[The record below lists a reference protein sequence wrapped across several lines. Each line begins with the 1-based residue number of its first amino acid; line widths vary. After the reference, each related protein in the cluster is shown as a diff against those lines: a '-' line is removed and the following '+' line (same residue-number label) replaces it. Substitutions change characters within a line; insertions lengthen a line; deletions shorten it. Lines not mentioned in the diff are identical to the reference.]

1 MPTEKLPDLIA
12 AGELLID
19 MISTDF
25 ADNLEA
31 VADFRRLP
39 GGSPA
44 NLAGN
49 LARLG
54 QGVALVATV
63 GSDDAGQYLA
73 DYVAQTGVDITH
85 LRRGPYPTSLILVTR
100 SREVSRFEPYRTA
113 DQHILPEQFPADWL
127 RATKI
132 FHTTCFALSLEP
144 ARSSILAAARLAAQ
158 HGARLSIDINYASK
172 LWPDTDEAR
181 RIVAE
186 YLSHGALVKCSEVDW
201 ERLYGSPLTDT
212 QAAAARL
219 MDLGADTVCLTLGD
233 RGCYVANAHEA
244 HFLESR
250 PIDVKD
256 TTGAGDAFWSGFLC
270 GWLDELPL
278 LACAKAG
285 RAMAER
291 KLTHFGPLP
300 GRVAREAI
308 YE

>member
-1 MPTEKLPDLIA
+1 MTTPPYPDLLA
-12 AGELLID
+12 VGELLID
-19 MISTDF
+19 LISTDF
-25 ADNLEA
+25 SDSLEA
-31 VADFRRLP
+31 ARDFRRLP

-54 QGVALVATV
+54 QRVALVATV
-63 GSDDAGQYLA
+63 GGDDSGNYLLDCVRNTGA
-73 DYVAQTGVDITH
+73 DVSQV
-85 LRRGPYPTSLILVTR
+85 RRALYPTSLILVTR
-100 SREVSRFEPYRTA
+100 SRAVSRFEPYRTA
-113 DQHILPEQFPADWL
+113 DQHILPEQFPAAWL
-127 RATKI
+127 QCVKV

-144 ARSSILAAARLAAQ
+144 ARSSILAAARVAAQ
-158 HGARLSIDINYASK
+158 HGARLSIDINYADK
-172 LWPDTDEAR
+172 LWPDTAEAR
-181 RIVAE
+181 RIVAD
-186 YLSHGALVKCSEVDW
+186 YLSHGALIKCSEVDW
-201 ERLYGSPLTDT
+201 ERLYGTPLEDT
-212 QAAAARL
+212 QAATARL
-219 MDLGADTVCLTLGD
+219 LKMGAGTVCLTLGE
-233 RGCYVANAHEA
+233 RGCYVANANEA

-256 TTGAGDAFWSGFLC
+256 TTGAGDAFWSGFLS

-300 GRVAREAI
+300 GRVERGEV